1 MCWATIP
8 NKVLGK
14 GLFQV
19 SLPVS
24 GGFLIWDYIIQSSH
38 IFLPVCISVCV
49 QISCLLIGPQSHWW
63 EPTLMT
69 SFKLCNVCKNSV
81 SKIRSHS
88 CLEIRTSASFFG
100 GEGHKSIHN
109 TTRGC
114 LAGLSNHSVTLIV
127 KVTQS
132 CLTLCDPMD
141 FTVHGILQAKILE
154 WVAIPCHKG
163 SSQPRDR
170 SQLSCI
176 AGGFFTSWA
185 TREAYL
191 PTILK
196 YSWYTCLQLL
206 DMMFL
211 GRGKASFLRITS
223 PWGLAA
229 WG

>member
-1 MCWATIP
+1 MIP

-24 GGFLIWDYIIQSSH
+24 GGFLTWDYIIQSSH
-38 IFLPVCISVCV
+38 IFLPVCISICV
-49 QISCLLIGPQSHWW
+49 QISCVLIGPQSHWW

-69 SFKLCNVCKNSV
+69 SFKLYNLCKNSV
-81 SKIRSHS
+81 SKIRSYS
-88 CLEIRTSASFFG
+88 CLEIDSNLFFG

-109 TTRGC
+109 TTHGC
-114 LAGLSNHSVTLIV
+114 LAGLSNHFVTLKV
-127 KVTQS
+127 KVIQS

-141 FTVHGILQAKILE
+141 STVHGILQARILE
-154 WVAIPCHKG
+154 WVTIPCHKG
-163 SSQPRDR
+163 SSQPGDQ
-170 SQLSCI
+170 SQLSRI
-176 AGGFFTSWA
+176 AGRFFTSWA

-206 DMMFL
+206 DMTFL
-211 GRGKASFLRITS
+211 GRGKVSFLRITF
-223 PWGLAA
+223 PWGLAV